1 MRFIRVHLGAIRQ
14 IDKQIDAPSNSSNQ
28 PLSVPIRVSKKQTF
42 LKSIGAQGYSDSPDH
57 GEFSGV
63 IFIEIGAGLGG
74 AQRA

>member
-1 MRFIRVHLGAIRQ
+1 MPIECHYALGC
-14 IDKQIDAPSNSSNQ
+14 
-28 PLSVPIRVSKKQTF
+28 LKKTTF
-42 LKSIGAQGYSDSPDH
+42 LKSIGAQGYSGSPDH

>member
-1 MRFIRVHLGAIRQ
+1 M
-14 IDKQIDAPSNSSNQ
+14 S
-28 PLSVPIRVSKKQTF
+28 IRVSKKKTF
-42 LKSIGAQGYSDSPDH
+42 LKSIGAQGYSGSPDH